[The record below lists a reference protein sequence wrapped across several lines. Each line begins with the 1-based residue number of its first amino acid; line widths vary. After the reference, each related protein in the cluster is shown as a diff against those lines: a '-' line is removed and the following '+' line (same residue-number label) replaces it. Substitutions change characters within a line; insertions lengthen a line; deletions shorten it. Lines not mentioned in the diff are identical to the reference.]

1 MGVAVDQA
9 EIGAAIQAQNTAD
22 SGIAETRTTPDST
35 ADQAPPGDRR
45 NTRRSRRNAQKSL
58 PDWIEEA
65 TALANA
71 ADSLDALKTAI
82 ESFDGCP
89 LKQLCEKTVVYD
101 GTPGAPVMVLG
112 EGPGGQEDRIG
123 LPFVGKAGQLLD
135 KMLAAIQLDRK
146 TNTFISNVNYWRPPG
161 NRNPEADELAV
172 CRPFV
177 DRMVD
182 LAQPKII
189 IATGGVAAKS
199 LLDTKTGIMRLRGSE
214 RPFTTP
220 AGTEV
225 PLVPMFHPAY
235 LLAAR
240 RTRAAPGAICCWSRL
255 VLSEMGGRGL
265 SKFELVFDMLVGF
278 VLFGILG
285 TIATFLALLLWLQPS
300 VELWAP
306 CARNCRLRLRSPRR
320 GRARPAKNCH
330 LYSIPF
336 CAI

>member
-1 MGVAVDQA
+1 MPQNASAAALKALTEWWEEMGVQVDQG
-9 EIGAAIQAQNTAD
+9 EVDAAMRAKSVVPGSPRDVPPHAPEAAQEAPDQVRGGRKSRKDQSKSLTD
-22 SGIAETRTTPDST
+22 WIAE
-35 ADQAPPGDRR
+35 A
-45 NTRRSRRNAQKSL
+45 
-58 PDWIEEA
+58 E
-65 TALANA
+65 ALAA
-71 ADSLDALKTAI
+71 GADSLEALKAAI
-82 ESFDGCP
+82 ESFEGCP
-89 LKQLCEKTVVYD
+89 LKQLCDKTVVYD
-101 GTPGAPVMVLG
+101 GTLGAPVMVLG

-214 RPFTTP
+214 RPFKTP

-235 LLAAR
+235 LLRRPQDKSRAWRDLLLVQAR
-240 RTRAAPGAICCWSRL
+240 L
-255 VLSEMGGRGL
+255 NEMG
-265 SKFELVFDMLVGF
+265 
-278 VLFGILG
+278 
-285 TIATFLALLLWLQPS
+285 
-300 VELWAP
+300 VEV
-306 CARNCRLRLRSPRR
+306 
-320 GRARPAKNCH
+320 
-330 LYSIPF
+330 
-336 CAI
+336 

>member
-1 MGVAVDQA
+1 MGVAVDQG
-9 EIGAAIQAQNTAD
+9 EIEAAVQAQQATGTGASEAHAPAIQD
-22 SGIAETRTTPDST
+22 PPRET
-35 ADQAPPGDRR
+35 PGEVR
-45 NTRRSRRNAQKSL
+45 NSRKSRRNSQKSL
-58 PDWIEEA
+58 PDWIKEA
-65 TALANA
+65 EALAAA
-71 ADSLDALKTAI
+71 ADSLAALKTAI

-101 GTPGAPVMVLG
+101 GTLEAPVMILG

-177 DRMVD
+177 NRMVD

-214 RPFTTP
+214 RPFETP
-220 AGTEV
+220 AGTRV

-235 LLAAR
+235 LLRRPQDKSRAWRDLLLVQAR
-240 RTRAAPGAICCWSRL
+240 L
-255 VLSEMGGRGL
+255 KEMG
-265 SKFELVFDMLVGF
+265 
-278 VLFGILG
+278 
-285 TIATFLALLLWLQPS
+285 
-300 VELWAP
+300 VEV
-306 CARNCRLRLRSPRR
+306 
-320 GRARPAKNCH
+320 
-330 LYSIPF
+330 
-336 CAI
+336 